1 MKESTMPK
9 TFHAFHAFHALL
21 LLLFLSV
28 SGVSTTAFAAQVPQE
43 LIKTVANNFLQY
55 QVANFGTWAGSQSPS
70 VDSITLVEH
79 ELAPIV
85 YNVSVKPNGFLLI
98 PYYDEFSPVVLFSK
112 TARFEPARV
121 KEANSFASW
130 ILPEMTTTYKNI
142 QRYRATVE
150 AGSTF
155 NSSAE
160 TPTAKAW
167 AFFTQPTTQLKTSNA
182 ADTNYV
188 TVGPLLSTRWD
199 QGDDNTA
206 PYTYNL
212 YTPAGTG
219 ERGTCTHTVTGCVA
233 TAWSQVLRYWQWPA
247 QGSGSHSYSW
257 NGTTLSRDFSQSTYD
272 WANMPLQLTSTS
284 SQAQIEAVA
293 RLISDVGI
301 AVDMDYGCASVG
313 GSGSEAYADNQ
324 SILPVYFGYKTGA
337 VQHARPSYN
346 ATAWFNLFKTEFDAV
361 PARPIIFSVFDAT
374 GGHEIVADGYQTG
387 ATNYVHV
394 NMGWSGSSDGYYNVD
409 GDFTAGYT
417 WLGTAHVI
425 VTGIQPVP
433 FTVTPSAGTGGSIS
447 PATVQSITGGSTAT
461 FSITPNTG
469 FQVVT
474 PLGGTCPQGSY
485 NSTTNSYTS
494 GKIVA
499 NCTITAA
506 FTPQSTLTVNH
517 AYTSAGAV
525 KGGGTISGSGISCSS
540 VNGDTKTG
548 ICAASFNSGSTVTLA
563 AGADANSTF
572 SGWSGGCTGSGG
584 CTFAINA
591 NTTVT
596 GSFAGA
602 YKAKIS
608 GGNGYDSLTLAHA
621 NAGSGAT
628 ILARQLHNATTLAEE
643 PFVENLTIT
652 KPVILKGGYNA
663 GFSSNTG
670 IYSTLSGILTIG
682 GTTGS
687 LTVEN
692 LIIK

>member
-1 MKESTMPK
+1 MPNMLQ
-9 TFHAFHAFHALL
+9 ALL
-21 LLLFLSV
+21 FILFLSAF
-28 SGVSTTAFAAQVPQE
+28 GFSTAAFSAQVPHE
-43 LIKTVANNFLQY
+43 MVKTVANNFLQY
-55 QVANFGTWAGSQSPS
+55 QVGSFGAWAGSQSPA

-79 ELAPIV
+79 ERAPIV
-85 YNVSVKPNGFLLI
+85 YNVSIKPNGFLLI
-98 PYYDEFSPVVLFSK
+98 PYYDDFSPVVLFSK
-112 TARFEPARV
+112 TTRFEPARV

-142 QRYRATVE
+142 QKYRATAA

-155 NSSAE
+155 SSSAE
-160 TPTAKAW
+160 TPLTKAW
-167 AFFTQPTTQLKTSNA
+167 AFFTQPTTQLKTSSA
-182 ADTNYV
+182 ATTSSV
-188 TVGPLLSTRWD
+188 TVGPLLPTQWN
-199 QGDDNTA
+199 QGSDNTP

-272 WANMPLQLTSTS
+272 WANMPAQLTDTS

-301 AVDMDYGCASVG
+301 AVDMNYGCVSVG
-313 GSGSEAYADNQ
+313 GSGSNEYADNPG
-324 SILPVYFGYKTGA
+324 ILPVYFGYKTGA
-337 VQHARPSYN
+337 AQHARSSYDS
-346 ATAWFNLFKTEFDAV
+346 AAWFNLFKTEFDAA
-361 PARPIIFSVFDAT
+361 PARPIVFSVFASD

-417 WLGTAHVI
+417 WLGAQHVI

-433 FTVTPSAGTGGSIS
+433 FFVTPSAGTGGSIS
-447 PATVQSITGGSTAT
+447 PATAQSITGGSTAT

-474 PLGGTCPQGSY
+474 PLGGSCPQGSY

-499 NCTITAA
+499 DCTIVAT
-506 FTPQSTLTVNH
+506 FTPQSTLTVNP
-517 AYTSAGAV
+517 ASTAAGTV
-525 KGGGTISGSGISCSS
+525 NGGGSISGTGGISCTST
-540 VNGDTKTG
+540 NGVLKPGT
-548 ICAASFNSGSTVTLA
+548 CSASLDDGSTVSLA
-563 AGADANSTF
+563 AAADANSTF
-572 SGWSGGCTGSGG
+572 SGWSGGGCSGIGG
-584 CTFAINA
+584 CSFSITAD
-591 NTTVT
+591 TTVT

-602 YKAKIS
+602 YKAKILNLP
-608 GGNGYDSLTLAHA
+608 GGDDSLTAAHNRA
-621 NAGSGAT
+621 DSGAI
-628 ILARQLHNATTLAEE
+628 ILARELHNATTLAVE
-643 PFVENLTIT
+643 PFTENLTVTKHIT
-652 KPVILKGGYNA
+652 LKGGYDA
-663 GFSSNTG
+663 GFSSNAG
-670 IYSTLSGILTIG
+670 LYSTLAGILNIG
-682 GTTGS
+682 SGS
-687 LTVEN
+687 LNVEN

>member
-9 TFHAFHAFHALL
+9 TFHALL

-55 QVANFGTWAGSQSPS
+55 QVANFGAWAGSQSPS

-142 QRYRATVE
+142 QKYRATAK

-160 TPTAKAW
+160 TPVAKAW
-167 AFFTQPTTQLKTSNA
+167 AFFSQPVETTNVKT
-182 ADTNYV
+182 TNSSKYA
-188 TVGPLLSTRWD
+188 TTGPLLATTWD
-199 QGDDNTA
+199 QGNDNTS

-219 ERGTCTHTVTGCVA
+219 TKGTCTHTLTGCVA

-257 NGTTLSRDFSQSTYD
+257 NNTTLSRDFSQSTYD
-272 WANMPLQLTSTS
+272 WANMPVQLTSS
-284 SQAQIEAVA
+284 STQAQIQAVA

-301 AVDMDYGCASVG
+301 AVDMDYGCVSAG
-313 GSGSEAYADNQ
+313 GSGSNEYADNPG
-324 SILPVYFGYKTGA
+324 ILPTHFGYKTGA
-337 VQHARPSYN
+337 VQHSRSSGYDSSS
-346 ATAWFNLFKTEFDAV
+346 WFNLFKTEFDAT
-361 PARPIIFSVFDAT
+361 PARPIIFSVFDSG

-394 NMGWSGSSDGYYNVD
+394 NMGWSGSNDGYYNVD

-417 WLGTAHVI
+417 WLGTEHVI
-425 VTGIQPVP
+425 VTGIQPVL
-433 FTVTPSAGTGGSIS
+433 FSVTPSAGTGGTIS
-447 PATVQSITGGSTAT
+447 PATMQTITGGSSAT
-461 FSITPNTG
+461 FTITPNSG
-469 FQVVT
+469 YGVVT

-485 NSTTNSYTS
+485 NSSTHSYTS

-499 NCTITAA
+499 NCTIEAA
-506 FTPQSTLTVNH
+506 FAPLHLLTVNH
-517 AYTSAGAV
+517 AYTSAGAI

-540 VNGDTKTG
+540 VNGETKTG
-548 ICAASFNSGSTVTLA
+548 TCSASFNPGDSVSLA
-563 AGADANSTF
+563 AAPDANSTF
-572 SGWSGGCTGSGG
+572 STFSGPTGCTTAGGCSFTI
-584 CTFAINA
+584 TAD
-591 NTTVT
+591 TTVT
-596 GSFAGA
+596 GTFSGA
-602 YKAKIS
+602 YKAWIS
-608 GGNGYDSLTLAHA
+608 GGNGHDTLSLAHT

-628 ILARQLHNATTLAEE
+628 ILARELHNATNLAVE

-652 KPVILKGGYNA
+652 KPITLKGGYNA
-663 GFSSNTG
+663 GFSSNAG
-670 IYSTLSGILTIG
+670 LYSTLSGILTIG
-682 GTTGS
+682 GTSGS